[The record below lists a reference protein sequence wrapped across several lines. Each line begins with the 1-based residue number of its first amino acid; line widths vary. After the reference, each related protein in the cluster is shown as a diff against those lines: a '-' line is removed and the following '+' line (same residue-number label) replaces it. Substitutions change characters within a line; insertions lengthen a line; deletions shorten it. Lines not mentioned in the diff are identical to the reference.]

1 MKGTGKESDGKTSR
15 EREEKTR
22 IEQRHGMKREKKKRR
37 DARIFQKVGLDSEKS
52 GGVQYEAHDH
62 GADDGGGKAA
72 HAAVKDER
80 RRCQKEASGRGK
92 TPQAGL
98 VN

>member
-1 MKGTGKESDGKTSR
+1 
-15 EREEKTR
+15 
-22 IEQRHGMKREKKKRR
+22 MKREKKKRR

-52 GGVQYEAHDH
+52 GGVQHEAHDH

-80 RRCQKEASGRGK
+80 RRCQKETNERGK
-92 TPQAGL
+92 TPQTGL
-98 VN
+98 VD